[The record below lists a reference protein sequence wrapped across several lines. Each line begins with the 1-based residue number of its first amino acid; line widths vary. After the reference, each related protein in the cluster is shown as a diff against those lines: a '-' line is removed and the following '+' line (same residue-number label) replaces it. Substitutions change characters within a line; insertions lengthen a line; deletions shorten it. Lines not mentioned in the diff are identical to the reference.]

1 MDLSIIILNWNSLAY
16 LMDCLSSITVNV
28 SDSIN
33 KEIILIDNGSNDGS
47 IGYIKKNYPD
57 ILLIE
62 NSYNK
67 GVAPARNQGLSI
79 AKGKYLLLLDVDTI
93 VYKNAIEK
101 LMETMERDKRI
112 GLCGPKL
119 IRVDGTME
127 YSCRE
132 FLTIMSKIYRQLPAK
147 LQDILLTKEEL
158 RDWPHDS
165 LREVGYVIGACQL
178 IRKTAL
184 EDIGLLDSRMFY
196 GVEEVDFCLRLWR
209 KGWKVVYN
217 PESVVMHVWQGLSR
231 RKLFTRIQLEHFK
244 SLLLFFYKEKYM
256 FKAPSIEQLKHRHL
270 LNYHKIEL
278 NRQKLP
284 RI

>member
-1 MDLSIIILNWNSLAY
+1 
-16 LMDCLSSITVNV
+16 MDCLSSITINV
-28 SDSIN
+28 SDLIN
-33 KEIILIDNGSNDGS
+33 KEIIIIDNGSNDYS
-47 IGYIKKNYPD
+47 IAYIKGNYPD
-57 ILLIE
+57 IKLIE

-79 AKGKYLLLLDVDTI
+79 AKGKYLLLLDVDTF
-93 VYKNAIEK
+93 VHKNAIEK
-101 LMETMERDKRI
+101 MMEIMERDGKI

-119 IRVDGTME
+119 FRRNGEME

-132 FLTIMSKIYRQLPAK
+132 FPTIMSKFYRQLPAN
-147 LQDILLTKEEL
+147 LQDIFLKKEEL

-184 EDIGLLDSRMFY
+184 EDVGLLDSRMFY
-196 GVEEVDFCLRLWR
+196 GVEEIDFCLRLWK

-231 RKLFTRIQLEHFK
+231 KKLLHRLQLEHIK
-244 SLLLFFYKEKYM
+244 SLILYFYKEKYI
-256 FKAPSIEQLKHRHL
+256 FKAPSIEQLKYRNL
-270 LNYHKIEL
+270 INYNIGQLNKHKSSESEGNTL
-278 NRQKLP
+278 A
-284 RI
+284 